1 MSHPE
6 PISQYGHNATCLLH
20 PVLRGLS
27 AILAILRLSTS
38 NCHQLLG
45 QIFFRGLFPQIP
57 GVWKYRNFFSLFA
70 TSRLIQPWLGKVPP
84 LSSSSFSIYE
94 SQLLR
99 GLQL

>member
-1 MSHPE
+1 MSHPD
-6 PISQYGHNATCLLH
+6 PISQYGHNTTCLLH

-45 QIFFRGLFPQIP
+45 QIFFRGLFPPIP
-57 GVWKYRNFFSLFA
+57 GVWKYRIFFSLFA
-70 TSRLIQPWLGKVPP
+70 TSRLIQPCLGKVPLLAP
-84 LSSSSFSIYE
+84 RAFSIYE